1 VFTIELVNI
10 NGRYPDIQAANW
22 RPAVVTVTRDVRRD
36 NESRE
41 RMSATSPVHGVCS
54 GMDKVGGFAGVR
66 ESGSGT
72 SLMNIFQVTW
82 ARSVE
87 VRRFGAVGVV
97 NTLVD
102 YVVFIALTKIMRLPL
117 ESVWI
122 AKVMS
127 GTLAIAVSFYL
138 NRTWVFRTSGASLA
152 QAARFVTV
160 TVVGVYGIQT
170 SLTHVFASV
179 YPGLGEAFFAALET
193 IGVTRLFPGI
203 LTEAFVIKTVAFALA
218 TSVSMTF
225 NFLLYRSWV
234 FRARAA

>member
-1 VFTIELVNI
+1 
-10 NGRYPDIQAANW
+10 
-22 RPAVVTVTRDVRRD
+22 
-36 NESRE
+36 
-41 RMSATSPVHGVCS
+41 MSAASPAHGVVL
-54 GMDKVGGFAGVR
+54 GHGRGRRFAAVR
-66 ESGSGT
+66 ESGSGI
-72 SLMNIFQVTW
+72 SMMNIFPVRW

-87 VRRFGAVGVV
+87 VRRFGAAGVV

-102 YVVFIALTKIMRLPL
+102 YVVFIALTKILRLPL

-122 AKVMS
+122 AKVIS

-138 NRTWVFRTSGASLA
+138 NRTWVFRTSGAPLA

-160 TVVGVYGIQT
+160 TVIGVYGIQT

-179 YPGLGEAFFAALET
+179 YPGLGEALYAALET
-193 IGVTRLFPGI
+193 ISVTRLFPAI

-234 FRARAA
+234 FRARAT

>member
-1 VFTIELVNI
+1 
-10 NGRYPDIQAANW
+10 
-22 RPAVVTVTRDVRRD
+22 
-36 NESRE
+36 
-41 RMSATSPVHGVCS
+41 M
-54 GMDKVGGFAGVR
+54 
-66 ESGSGT
+66 
-72 SLMNIFQVTW
+72 MNIFQVTW

-122 AKVMS
+122 AKVIS

-160 TVVGVYGIQT
+160 TVIGVYGIQT

-179 YPGLGEAFFAALET
+179 YPGLGEALYAALET
-193 IGVTRLFPGI
+193 ISVTRLFPAI